1 MSILVVR
8 TFRVKPGRRE
18 DFKALTAE
26 AKALRERIAGV
37 PGKVYWNA
45 VGGPNS
51 GTFISTTQFEDLE
64 AYAVAQRTLSA
75 DPDFQ
80 DFARRANAEDAPMEL
95 LSLDLW
101 SEVDL

>member
-1 MSILVVR
+1 MTILVVR
-8 TFRVKPGRRE
+8 TFRVKPGRRD
-18 DFKALTAE
+18 DFKVLTAE
-26 AKALRERIAGV
+26 ARALRERIAGV

-51 GTFISTTQFEDLE
+51 GTFVSTSEFEDL
-64 AYAVAQRTLSA
+64 ASYGRAQKTLNA
-75 DPDFQ
+75 HPDFQ
-80 DFARRANAEDAPMEL
+80 DFARRANAEDAPMAL